1 MKIFSPGQD
10 IPNSNL
16 LALQTNPAEA
26 AVPWRPGLT
35 KSMTSIAHGQFLILL
50 LSVPHCESWKDRD
63 CQIRSLG

>member
-1 MKIFSPGQD
+1 MKIFLSGEA
-10 IPNSNL
+10 IPNSNP

-50 LSVPHCESWKDRD
+50 LSVLHCGSMKD
-63 CQIRSLG
+63 QGF